1 MPEPTIE
8 RDDYVMSWF
17 QSLSIKRK
25 LQIGCYTIIAIY
37 SIALLLLIFQSNV
50 NKTTGILFLLVMI
63 GLSFPFVRFLERA
76 LTEPIVDI
84 TRAAIN
90 ISKGDFT
97 QKVPVS
103 SQDALGELAESFNR
117 MMDKLREILQNT
129 GSASRHVFDSSRDI
143 FYKNEHLKAV
153 LEQVSVS
160 SGELAAGAHQISEE
174 IVDVSL
180 ATKDIEQKVSSYTES
195 TREMNTRS
203 GHMIQLVE
211 KGLQA
216 VETQGEGMRKNVEAT
231 SNVSHTIDLLAQQ
244 TNGIS
249 HITRTISDLAEQT
262 NLLSLNASI
271 EAARAGEH
279 GKGFA
284 VVAQQVRKLAEE
296 STTSTKEVF
305 GLVRSIETGIQ
316 QALQHIA
323 QNEQIVQEQT
333 KLIAETETVFAQ
345 IVDSVKFISEQI
357 STFAE
362 ESEQMLA
369 SAQQISGTM
378 ENISAITE
386 QSAAGTQEVSAS
398 MKEQIHAVQEIVSRS
413 EEMTKLVTQLQQ
425 TMSIFKV

>member
-1 MPEPTIE
+1 
-8 RDDYVMSWF
+8 MSWF
-17 QSLSIKRK
+17 QGMSIKKK
-25 LQIGCYTIIAIY
+25 LQVGCYTIIAIY
-37 SIALLLLIFQSNV
+37 SAAVLFLIFQSNV
-50 NKTTGILFLLVMI
+50 NKTMGILFLLLMI

-76 LTEPIVDI
+76 LTEPITDI
-84 TRAAIN
+84 SRIAMA

-97 QKVPVS
+97 QKVPIS
-103 SQDALGELAESFNR
+103 SKDALGELAESFNR
-117 MMDKLREILQNT
+117 MMDKLRDILKDT
-129 GSASRHVFDSSRDI
+129 GSASKHVFDSSRDI
-143 FYKNEHLKAV
+143 YFKNEHLKSV

-174 IVDVSL
+174 IVDVSM
-180 ATKDIEQKVSSYTES
+180 ATKDIEQKVTSYTNS
-195 TREMNTRS
+195 TREMNARS
-203 GHMIQLVE
+203 GQMIQLVE

-216 VETQGEGMRKNVEAT
+216 VETQGVGMRKNVEAT
-231 SNVSHTIDLLAQQ
+231 ANVSQTIDQLAKQ
-244 TNGIS
+244 TDGIS
-249 HITRTISDLAEQT
+249 QITRTISDIAEQT

-296 STTSTKEVF
+296 STTSTREVF
-305 GLVRSIETGIQ
+305 GLVRSIEQGIQ
-316 QALQHIA
+316 QALEHIV

-333 KLIAETETVFAQ
+333 KLITETEAVFGQ

-362 ESEQMLA
+362 ESEHMLA

-413 EEMTKLVTQLQQ
+413 DEMTKLVTQLQQ